1 MVKGEVEY
9 HLLQKHL
16 SSAGLDEVGRGCL
29 AGPVYAAAVILDYDA
44 LVGLPIKTR
53 EKIRDSKTLSKKQ
66 RSEMISVIEEIAIAS
81 AISFAT
87 VREIESLGIVGA
99 TFLAMRRSLTDLSKP
114 FDCLLIDGNKPLEGY
129 KGEQKTI
136 VKGDQLCYCIAA
148 ASILAKESRD
158 NYMREQ
164 AASFPDYGFD
174 SHVGY
179 GTKAHIEAVKKY
191 GACSLHRRNFAPIR
205 DRLHYS

>member
-9 HLLQKHL
+9 HLLQKQL

-44 LVGLPIKTR
+44 LVGLPAKIR

-66 RSEMISVIEEIAIAS
+66 RAEMISVVKEISKAW
-81 AISFAT
+81 AISRAS
-87 VREIESLGIVGA
+87 VREIESRGIVGA
-99 TFLAMRRSLTDLSKP
+99 TFLAMHRSLKELKMT

-129 KGEQKTI
+129 TGEQKTI

-158 NYMREQ
+158 LYMREQ
-164 AASFPDYGFD
+164 AESFPNYGFE

-179 GTKAHIEAVKKY
+179 GTKAHIEAVKKH
-191 GACSLHRRNFAPIR
+191 GACSLHRKNFAPIR
-205 DRLHYS
+205 DYCL

>member
-9 HLLQKHL
+9 HLLQKKL

-44 LVGLPIKTR
+44 LVGLPEKTR

-66 RSEMISVIEEIAIAS
+66 RAEMITVVQEIAKAW

-87 VREIESLGIVGA
+87 VAEIENLGIVGA
-99 TFLAMRRSLTDLSKP
+99 TSLAMHRSLKDLGQA
-114 FDCLLIDGNKPLEGY
+114 FDCLLIDGNRPLEGFR
-129 KGEQKTI
+129 GEQKTI

-148 ASILAKESRD
+148 ASILAKEARD
-158 NYMREQ
+158 QYMREQ
-164 AASFPDYGFD
+164 AETFPIYGFEN
-174 SHVGY
+174 HVGY
-179 GTKAHIEAVKKY
+179 GTKAHLEAVKKH

-205 DRLHYS
+205 DFQH

>member
-9 HLLQKHL
+9 HLLQKQQTL
-16 SSAGLDEVGRGCL
+16 AGLDEVGRGCL

-44 LVGLPIKTR
+44 LVGLPAKVR
-53 EKIRDSKTLSKKQ
+53 EKIRDSKKLSKKQ
-66 RSEMISVIEEIAIAS
+66 RAEMISVIKEISQSWAVAFAS
-81 AISFAT
+81 VA
-87 VREIESLGIVGA
+87 EIEHLGIVGA
-99 TFLAMRRSLTDLSKP
+99 TFLAMRRSLKELSKP
-114 FDCLLIDGNKPLEGY
+114 FDCLLIDGNRPLDGY
-129 KGEQKTI
+129 DGEQKTI

-158 NYMREQ
+158 QFMREQ
-164 AASFPDYGFD
+164 AETFPSYGFE

-179 GTKAHIEAVKKY
+179 GTKAHIEAVKKN

-205 DRLHYS
+205 DFC